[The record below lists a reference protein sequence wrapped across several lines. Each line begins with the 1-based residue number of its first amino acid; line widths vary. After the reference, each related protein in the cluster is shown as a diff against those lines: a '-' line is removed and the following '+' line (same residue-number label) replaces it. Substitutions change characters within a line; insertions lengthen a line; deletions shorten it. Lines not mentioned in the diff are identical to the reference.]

1 MADNNKL
8 NRLILLALMIA
19 LSFVGANIKLPGP
32 FSTIALD
39 SFPAYFA
46 GILMGGFYGGFV
58 GLMGHL
64 MTSALSGFPFGL
76 PIHGAIAL
84 LMFLS
89 VYLFALA
96 SKKVHSILG
105 IIVAIAMNGLVMPV
119 ALVTVPGFEWE
130 MAVVFIPALVVA
142 SAVNVTLAVVI
153 NGAVSKTELARGFK
167 DDDL

>member
-8 NRLILLALMIA
+8 NRLILVALMIA

-32 FSTIALD
+32 FSTIAFD

-64 MTSALSGFPFGL
+64 MTSGLSGFPFGL
-76 PIHGAIAL
+76 PIHGVIAL

-96 SKKVHSILG
+96 SKKVHLILG
-105 IIVAIAMNGLVMPV
+105 IVVAIIMNGLVMPV

-130 MAVVFIPALVVA
+130 MAMAFVPVLLVA
-142 SAVNVTLAVVI
+142 SAANVILAVVV
-153 NGAVSKTELARGFK
+153 NGTVSKTELARGFK
-167 DDDL
+167 NDDL